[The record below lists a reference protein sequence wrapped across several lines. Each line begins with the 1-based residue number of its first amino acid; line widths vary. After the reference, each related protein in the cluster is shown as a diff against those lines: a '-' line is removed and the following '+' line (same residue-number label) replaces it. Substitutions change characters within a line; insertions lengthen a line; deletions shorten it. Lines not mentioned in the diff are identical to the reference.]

1 MPNGEANGNAVIL
14 MMDRDD
20 EDVQLITSLLEKTG
34 FQVIFSSAKADLLNS
49 CQALHH
55 SVQLVIIDTET
66 CGIQMSELLDEV
78 KTVDPKIRILLMS
91 KNKPEPVRHW
101 AVAGNVRGLVN
112 RPFRRA
118 QFLGSVLEVAK
129 RPLVRT
135 A

>member
-1 MPNGEANGNAVIL
+1 MPSGQANENTVVL

-34 FQVIFSSAKADLLNS
+34 FQVILSSAKADLLNL
-49 CQALHH
+49 CRALHH

-66 CGIQMSELLDEV
+66 RGIQIQELLDEL
-78 KTVDPKIRILLMS
+78 KTADPKARILLMC
-91 KNKPEPVRHW
+91 KNEPEPVREW
-101 AVAGNVRGLVN
+101 SVTGNVRGMLN

-129 RPLVRT
+129 QPLVRT